1 MDGIIILNKP
11 KGYTSHDVVSKVKKI
26 LKVKKVGHTGTLD
39 PNATGVLPLLLG
51 KGTQLSKYLIEH
63 DKIYR
68 ATIKLGVRTDTLDGE
83 GNIIEEKEISS
94 ICIEKENV
102 IKTLNSFK
110 GKGKQTPPMYSAI
123 KVNGKKLYE
132 YARKGEKVDVKPRDI
147 EIYDINLEDIKND
160 EIVFKVHVSKGT
172 YIRVLCDEIAIKL
185 GTVGYMKELERL
197 KVGKFSIENSITIN
211 ELEVQKENI
220 NDKIITIEE
229 FFNNNM
235 QINLN
240 EKQLKLFLNGVCL
253 SFDKPEGIYK
263 IYDKEN
269 SFVGS
274 GIIKNGLL
282 KRDIIK

>member
-1 MDGIIILNKP
+1 
-11 KGYTSHDVVSKVKKI
+11 
-26 LKVKKVGHTGTLD
+26 
-39 PNATGVLPLLLG
+39 
-51 KGTQLSKYLIEH
+51 
-63 DKIYR
+63 
-68 ATIKLGVRTDTLDGE
+68 
-83 GNIIEEKEISS
+83 
-94 ICIEKENV
+94 
-102 IKTLNSFK
+102 
-110 GKGKQTPPMYSAI
+110 MYSAI

-197 KVGKFSIENSITIN
+197 KVGKFSIENSITIK